1 MKDQLGSKYLSM
13 PNVSGRPDKV
23 EYFFLEAEPADDP
36 QVNQLQQ
43 ALIHNL
49 PMIRDYLRRAF
60 VDDLSLHYYVDRL
73 YSRLRRALRK
83 GIEITDS
90 AIRSRLVSIVHEDRR
105 RDRKRFIQESP
116 TRIERET
123 DPRSVDFVTE
133 LVRRDQLKHFRDCL
147 DPWMRQAFDLRFSRP
162 IPLRSKEI
170 AARFNI
176 LRNTFDQRWRRG
188 LESGLNEYRQ
198 RHGSGV

>member
-1 MKDQLGSKYLSM
+1 MGSKYLSM
-13 PNVSGRPDKV
+13 PNVSGRPHKV
-23 EYFFLEAEPADDP
+23 EYFFLEAEPAGDP
-36 QVNQLQQ
+36 QINQLQQ
-43 ALIHNL
+43 ALIRNL

-60 VDDLSLHYYVDRL
+60 VDDSSLHDYVDRL
-73 YSRLRRALRK
+73 YSRLRRALRN
-83 GIEITDS
+83 GIEITDL

-116 TRIERET
+116 TESPTRLEREP

-133 LVRRDQLKHFRDCL
+133 LVRKDQLQRFRDCL

-170 AARFNI
+170 ATRLNI
-176 LRNTFDQRWRRG
+176 LCNTFDQRWRRG
-188 LESGLNEYRQ
+188 LEAGLNEYRQ
-198 RHGSGV
+198 HHGSGV